1 MINNK
6 YFIFYILIIATSVQ
20 CFSQKE
26 WTLEKCIEYAKENN
40 LMIKEQAINTS
51 LLEAD
56 YKQSYYNI
64 TPRLTGYGQHSYN
77 YGKTVDRYT
86 NEFATTRVLSE
97 DFYVS
102 GRFDIFNGLQNLNTI
117 KKRKLDLQASQY
129 DKQQVMEDITLEVAS
144 AFLDILYFTE
154 NLEIT
159 KNQHQISLSQL
170 RKTKVLVEGG
180 KLAKK
185 DLLQIQSQAATE
197 EVNMI
202 RAQNSFDIA
211 VLRLKNLLELDTVEN
226 FTINKPVISIG
237 EYGEITY
244 SVQDIYEQALTSKP
258 GIKSAETKIKS
269 AEKNLDIQRGKRYPQ
284 LEVTGY
290 LATGY
295 SGASKRIT
303 ETGDYEKIP
312 YSQQIEDN
320 FSKSFGFQLTIPIFN
335 RWHTQTAIKK
345 AKVEMLRSENQLEQ
359 QKNAMQKIIKEAY
372 ADAIAA
378 FKEYNAAK
386 KSLDASK
393 EAFKYTAQKF
403 NLGAASSIEYNEAK
417 NNLNNA
423 QAQLL
428 QSKFNYV
435 FKVKILDFYN
445 NKPLSL

>member
-1 MINNK
+1 MINSK
-6 YFIFYILIIATSVQ
+6 YFTFFILMIITSVQ
-20 CFSQKE
+20 CFCQKE
-26 WTLEKCIEYAKENN
+26 WTLEECIEYAKENN

-56 YKQSYYNI
+56 YKQSYYNM

-117 KKRKLDLQASQY
+117 KKRKLDLQASEY
-129 DKQQVMEDITLEVAS
+129 DRQQVMEDVTLDVAS
-144 AFLDILYFTE
+144 AFLDILFFTE

-202 RAQNSFDIA
+202 KAQNNLDIA
-211 VLRLKNLLELDTVEN
+211 QLRLKNLLELDTVED
-226 FTINKPVISIG
+226 FTINKPTINIG
-237 EYGEITY
+237 EYGEVTY
-244 SVQDIYEQALTSKP
+244 SVQTIYEKALTSVP

-269 AEKNLDIQRGKRYPQ
+269 AEKNLDIQKGKRYPQ

-295 SGASKRIT
+295 SGASKRTT

-345 AKVEMLRSENQLEQ
+345 AKVEMLKSENQLEQ
-359 QKNAMQKIIKEAY
+359 QKNAMHKIIKEAY

-393 EAFKYTAQKF
+393 EAFKYTGQKF

-445 NKPLSL
+445 DKPLSL